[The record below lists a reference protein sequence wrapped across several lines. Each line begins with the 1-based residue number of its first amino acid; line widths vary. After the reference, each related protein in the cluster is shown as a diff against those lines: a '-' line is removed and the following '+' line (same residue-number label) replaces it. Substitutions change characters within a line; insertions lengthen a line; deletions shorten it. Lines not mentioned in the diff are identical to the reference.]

1 MLDSAKMDSRKG
13 KCSTCAK
20 NDALYTCPACH
31 INSCSL
37 LCVNQHKEK
46 SGCSGVR
53 DKTAFVPIQQFNETN
68 LLSDYRFLEEVDRKS
83 QAAQRARNQDAFQ
96 RSMGIRRHVQVMA
109 TRGGLDYEF
118 LPPGFTNSKRNRTK
132 VNQRISEDQTLQDIL
147 GVYLDPSVCD
157 PIKRQQVKLYTQAG
171 GLENVKVL
179 IKSKP
184 YQDKEKRG
192 FHLLDKSKTLK
203 DNFVGKSVVEYPTL
217 LVALDDKLDEFKIVE
232 PEPVV
237 KQTDSTRHSEDNRNP
252 NKRKRNR
259 RYNRGRQNRRKP
271 KMQKTGANGGGV
283 GQETDKPD
291 GQSEKRK

>member
-1 MLDSAKMDSRKG
+1 MML
-13 KCSTCAK
+13 TCLARILYILK
-20 NDALYTCPACH
+20 NF
-31 INSCSL
+31 
-37 LCVNQHKEK
+37 EK
-46 SGCSGVR
+46 
-53 DKTAFVPIQQFNETN
+53 N
-68 LLSDYRFLEEVDRKS
+68 YRFLEEVDRKS

-132 VNQRISEDQTLQDIL
+132 VNQRVIMWTIELQFVHSGVTFMEHQISEDQTLQDIL